1 MGPPR
6 ARGFVP
12 VLVGGSGCGPLQ
24 RVRTGS
30 HHGRMSEALSRE
42 AVRELDRRAIEELG
56 VPSLLLMENA
66 GRACADVI
74 ERRLGGGP
82 ALCLCGPGNN
92 GGDGLVIARTLWNR
106 GHEARALF
114 LGDVERHERCSEDV
128 RTNARL
134 WRTLGRE
141 LELVEPAAGAATL
154 RSILDDDRPAVLV
167 DALFGTGLTRELR
180 SPWSELVE
188 AMNAARVPICAVDVP
203 SGLDADT
210 GQVLGAA
217 VRAVSTVSFVA
228 PKLGFTRGAGPQHCG
243 EIRVAE
249 IGIPRCLYE

>member
-1 MGPPR
+1 M
-6 ARGFVP
+6 RG
-12 VLVGGSGCGPLQ
+12 
-24 RVRTGS
+24 
-30 HHGRMSEALSRE
+30 ALSRE

-66 GRACADVI
+66 GRACADVV

-106 GHEARALF
+106 GHEVRTLF
-114 LGDVERHERCSEDV
+114 FGDVERLEGCSEDV

-134 WRTLGRE
+134 WRALGRE
-141 LELVEPAAGAATL
+141 LELVDPAKGAATL
-154 RSILDDDRPAVLV
+154 RSILDDDRPAVLI

-228 PKLGFTRGAGPQHCG
+228 PKLGFTRGVGPQHCG